1 MQLRLICL
9 LTLFACT
16 APSFG
21 ASAKVIKV
29 LPHFLDLDGR
39 HSISPSLYDRD
50 AYQAK
55 LRRTPKERSGLRFD
69 IQWRSRDVSEL
80 RVRVEMRGGREKEVT
95 QALLETAAKH
105 VAGFSKWTAL
115 TLSGD
120 EYRKFGELVAWR
132 VTLLEGDKVISEKK
146 SFLW

>member
-1 MQLRLICL
+1 MQLRFLWIVALVAWTNPC
-9 LTLFACT
+9 FA
-16 APSFG
+16 

-29 LPHFLDLDGR
+29 LPHFLDLQGR

-69 IQWRSRDVSEL
+69 IQWRSKEVAEL
-80 RVRVEMRGGREKEVT
+80 RLRVEMRGGREKEATTAV
-95 QALLETAAKH
+95 LETTAKH

-115 TLSGD
+115 TLSGED
-120 EYRKFGELVAWR
+120 YKKFGELDAWR
-132 VTLLEGDKVISEKK
+132 VTLLDGNQVISEKK

>member
-1 MQLRLICL
+1 MRICLICVLAL
-9 LTLFACT
+9 LAWAT
-16 APSFG
+16 PGFG

-29 LPHFLDLDGR
+29 LPHFLDLEGR

-69 IQWRSRDVSEL
+69 IQWRSKEVAEL
-80 RVRVEMRGGREKEVT
+80 RLRVEMRGGREKEATTAV
-95 QALLETAAKH
+95 LETTAKH

-115 TLSGD
+115 TLSGED
-120 EYRKFGELVAWR
+120 HKKFGELDAW
-132 VTLLEGDKVISEKK
+132 
-146 SFLW
+146 